1 MLDLKDICVTFHP
14 GTIDER
20 RALDHLSLHLEKGDF
35 VCVLGSNGA
44 GKSTLLNAISGSL
57 AIDAGSIVLDGEE
70 LSAKAEHVRS
80 RVIGRLFQ
88 DPMRGTAPDMS
99 IVENLGL
106 AYSRGK
112 RRGLSRAIRKQ
123 DYTFFHDQ
131 LSALGLG
138 LEDRM
143 HQPVGLLSG
152 GQRQALALLMATIV
166 TPKLLLL
173 DEHTAA
179 LDPKTA
185 AIVMDLTQ
193 KIVSEHAITTVMITH
208 NLRQSLV
215 YGNRTIIMN
224 EGHIVA
230 ELSGEEKRNASI
242 AQLLELYDL
251 A

>member
-20 RALDHLSLHLEKGDF
+20 RALDHLSLHLDKGDF

-80 RVIGRLFQ
+80 RAIGRLFQ

-123 DYTFFHDQ
+123 DYAFFHDQ